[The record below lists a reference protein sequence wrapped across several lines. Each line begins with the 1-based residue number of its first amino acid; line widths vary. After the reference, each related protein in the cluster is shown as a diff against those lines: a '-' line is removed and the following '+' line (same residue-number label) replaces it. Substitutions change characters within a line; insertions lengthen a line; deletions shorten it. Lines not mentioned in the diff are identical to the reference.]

1 MPAPPLEKLWARLD
15 GTNRP
20 ALETRLSVLDHGVL
34 YGDSAYETLRT
45 YAGKVFRLGEH
56 LARLRRTAVGIRL
69 ELPWTDSELAAEI
82 AALQADLQ
90 GELYIR
96 LLVLRGVGELDY
108 ARNQA
113 QRPTLVVL
121 AGPFVEQPEWLYTRG
136 LTAGL
141 VEMRRSPHR
150 ALSPN
155 YKTGNLLNARLAH
168 MEARER
174 GWQEALMLN
183 LEGHLTE
190 ASSSNLFLVLD
201 GVLSTPA
208 VSDGILEGVTRNAL
222 LELAA
227 AEGIPTRVASL
238 GPETLEQASE
248 AFLTST
254 TRAVGPIGQ
263 LGGRP
268 LPVPGPLTT
277 RLMELFR
284 AHAGGL

>member
-1 MPAPPLEKLWARLD
+1 MPAPPLDRLRARLD
-15 GTNRP
+15 GVNRP
-20 ALETRLSVLDHGVL
+20 ALETPISVLDHGVL

-45 YAGKVFRLGEH
+45 YAGKVFRLAEH
-56 LARLRRTAVGIRL
+56 LARLRRTAAGIRL
-69 ELPWTDSELAAEI
+69 ELPWSDSELAAEI
-82 AALQADLQ
+82 AALQADLE

-96 LLVLRGVGELDY
+96 LLALRGVGELDY
-108 ARNQA
+108 ARNEA

-141 VEMRRSPHR
+141 VEMRRSPHQ

-201 GVLSTPA
+201 GVLCTPA
-208 VSDGILEGVTRNAL
+208 VSDGILEGVTRNVL

-227 AEGIPTRVASL
+227 AEGMPTRVASL
-238 GPETLEQASE
+238 GPEALEQASE
-248 AFLTST
+248 GFLTST
-254 TRAVGPIGQ
+254 TRAIGPIGQ
-263 LGGRP
+263 LCGRS
-268 LPVPGPLTT
+268 LEVPGPITA

>member
-1 MPAPPLEKLWARLD
+1 MPAPPLEQLWARLD
-15 GTNRP
+15 GSNRP

-45 YAGKVFRLGEH
+45 YGGVVFRLGEH
-56 LARLRRTAVGIRL
+56 LARLRRTAAGIRL
-69 ELPWTDSELAAEI
+69 ELPWSDSELAAEI
-82 AALQADLQ
+82 AALQADLE

-108 ARNQA
+108 ARNEA

-121 AGPFVEQPEWLYTRG
+121 AGPFVEQPQWLYTRG

-141 VEMRRSPHR
+141 VQMRRSPHR

-155 YKTGNLLNARLAH
+155 LKTGNLLNARLAH

-227 AEGIPTRVASL
+227 TEGISTRVASL
-238 GPETLEQASE
+238 GPETLAQASE
-248 AFLTST
+248 AFLSST

-263 LGGRP
+263 LSGRP
-268 LPVPGPLTT
+268 LPVPGPLTA

-284 AHAGGL
+284 THAGGL

>member
-1 MPAPPLEKLWARLD
+1 MARLD
-15 GTNRP
+15 GVNRP

-45 YAGKVFRLGEH
+45 YAGNVFRLPEH

-69 ELPWTDSELAAEI
+69 EMPWSDSELAAEI
-82 AALQADLQ
+82 AALQADLK

-96 LLVLRGVGELDY
+96 LLALRGVGELDY
-108 ARNQA
+108 ARNEA

-141 VEMRRSPHR
+141 VDMRRSPHQ

-208 VSDGILEGVTRNAL
+208 VSDGILEGVTRNAV

-227 AEGIPTRVASL
+227 AAGIPTLVASL
-238 GPETLEQASE
+238 GPEVLERASE

-254 TRAVGPIGQ
+254 TRAIGPIGQ
-263 LGGRP
+263 LCGRS
-268 LPVPGPLTT
+268 LQVPGPITA